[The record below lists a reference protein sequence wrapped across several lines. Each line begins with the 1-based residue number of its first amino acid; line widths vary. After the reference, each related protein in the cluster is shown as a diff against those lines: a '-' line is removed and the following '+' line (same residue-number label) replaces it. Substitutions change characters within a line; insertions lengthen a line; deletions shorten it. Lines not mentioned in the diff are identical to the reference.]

1 MSETSLTKKPR
12 RLSVVTLLTALALT
26 LRPTPPAYAA
36 SITVNGT
43 ADTIANDGQ
52 CTLREAIMAANADTA
67 VNECAAGSGDDTIDL
82 TSIAGTIHLTGPL
95 PDIVS
100 NVVFN
105 GPGVSSLTVRRDTGG
120 NYRIFAVYTGAIVTI
135 SGLTISNGLVND
147 YGGGIYNEG
156 TLTLTNSTVSNNDT
170 NTSVAS
176 NGHGGGIYNAITGT
190 LTLNSSTV
198 SNNTVINAAHDG
210 YGGGIYNA
218 GTLTLNNS
226 TVSGNH
232 TYGDHCHGGGIHNEG
247 TLTLNNSTVDSNNA
261 STDTA
266 YGDGGG
272 IHSVGNGSSVT
283 SNNSTVSSNSS
294 NGGGSGGGL
303 WNGDGASMVLNNST
317 LSFNVSYNNGGAIY
331 NTNNSTL
338 TLNNCT
344 IGSHNYAFG
353 GNGGGIWNDNNGTVN
368 FKNSI
373 IAWNMANSAGPDC
386 HNTATLISLDYNL
399 VGDDSGCPFTP
410 QTGDQVNVDPL
421 LGGLQD
427 NGGPTETR
435 ALLLGSPAFD
445 AIPIGSCT
453 DHLGTPITTDQR
465 GVARPQGSACDI
477 GAYEAQTADLSLSK
491 TVDKANPD
499 VGEKVVFTIQATNNG
514 PLGATGVGIS
524 DPLPSGLTL
533 ASSNASQGPYTGS
546 TGEWNV
552 GSLTV
557 GLSATLTITATVDAG
572 ASGRTI
578 TNTATITATNQFDPD
593 VNNTAMAIVTV
604 PGLGPLEPYLYLPLI
619 VYNYTP
625 PITFPLHIGDAIPVR
640 AVAYQGE
647 IFYTNSIQIPDELP
661 SGGHFYFS
669 SQRDTVASA
678 IVDDE
683 LVILLDGAEVFTYD
697 FSTSGSPELAIPEV
711 PRTTMEQLA
720 GQTVTIEYRD
730 IYGRAVGASTVWLIW
745 SP

>member
-1 MSETSLTKKPR
+1 MNRQRSASLV
-12 RLSVVTLLTALALT
+12 LAVVLVMASGPNRAHNLRADCTLAT
-26 LRPTPPAYAA
+26 
-36 SITVNGT
+36 ITVNST
-43 ADTIANDGQ
+43 ADVAADDDGQ
-52 CTLREAIMAANADTA
+52 CTLREAIVAANTDTA
-67 VNECAAGSGDDTIDL
+67 SGAVAGECAAGNGGDNVDLNGITGTITL
-82 TSIAGTIHLTGPL
+82 TSPLPSITSDTVFSGPGSSHLTVWR
-95 PDIVS
+95 D
-100 NVVFN
+100 
-105 GPGVSSLTVRRDTGG
+105 SLSG
-120 NYRIFAVYTGAIVTI
+120 NYRIVTVDAGATVTI
-135 SGLTISNGLVND
+135 SGLTISNG
-147 YGGGIYNEG
+147 
-156 TLTLTNSTVSNNDT
+156 
-170 NTSVAS
+170 SV
-176 NGHGGGIYNAITGT
+176 T
-190 LTLNSSTV
+190 
-198 SNNTVINAAHDG
+198 DG
-210 YGGGIYNA
+210 VGGGIYNA
-218 GTLTLNNS
+218 GTLTVNNS
-226 TVSGNH
+226 TVRDNN
-232 TYGDHCHGGGIHNEG
+232 TYGDRCHGGGIHNEG
-247 TLTLNNSTVDSNNA
+247 TLTLNASTVRGNNA
-261 STDTA
+261 STDTF

-272 IHSVGNGSSVT
+272 IYSVGSGSSVML
-283 SNNSTVSSNSS
+283 NNSTISSNSS
-294 NGGGSGGGL
+294 NGGGNGGGL
-303 WNGDGASMVLNNST
+303 WNGDGANMELNNT
-317 LSFNVSYNNGGAIY
+317 TVTFNVSYSNGGGIY
-331 NTNNSTL
+331 NSGNSTL
-338 TLNNCT
+338 TLNNTT
-344 IGSHNYAFG
+344 IGSFNYAFG
-353 GNGGGIWNDNNGTVN
+353 GSGGGIWNADNSTVN
-368 FKNSI
+368 LKNSI
-373 IAWNMANSAGPDC
+373 VARNMANSAGPDC

-421 LGGLQD
+421 LGELQY

-453 DHLGTPITTDQR
+453 DHLGMPITTDQR

-491 TVDKANPD
+491 TVDNASPD

-533 ASSNASQGPYTGS
+533 ASSNASQGSYTGS

-593 VNNTAMAIVTV
+593 VNNTAMATVTV
-604 PGLGPLEPYLYLPLI
+604 PGLGPLEHYLYLPLI

-640 AVAYQGE
+640 AVAYQGG

-678 IVDDE
+678 VVDDE
-683 LVILLDGAEVFTYD
+683 LAILLDGAEVFTYD
-697 FSTSGSPELAIPEV
+697 FSTSGSPEPAIPEV